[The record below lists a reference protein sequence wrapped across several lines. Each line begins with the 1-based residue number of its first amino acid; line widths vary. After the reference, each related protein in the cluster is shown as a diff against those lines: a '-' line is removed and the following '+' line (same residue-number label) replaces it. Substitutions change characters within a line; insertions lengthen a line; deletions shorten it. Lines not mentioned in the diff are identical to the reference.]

1 MSYKLSLSYAILDDS
16 TSAVTVL
23 SHLESE
29 GLRVCGE
36 LRGWVIRVSFKVLIS
51 GRTMEIN

>member
-23 SHLESE
+23 FHLEFE
-29 GLRVCGE
+29 CLTVCGE
-36 LRGWVIRVSFKVLIS
+36 LRGGRVFGPLS
-51 GRTMEIN
+51 RY